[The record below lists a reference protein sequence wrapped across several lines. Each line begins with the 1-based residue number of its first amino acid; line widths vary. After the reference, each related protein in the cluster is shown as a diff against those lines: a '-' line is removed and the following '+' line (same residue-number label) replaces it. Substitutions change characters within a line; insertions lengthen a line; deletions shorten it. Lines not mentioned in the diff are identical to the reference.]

1 MRMNFQENMPYMRF
15 QISDTSVYKCILE
28 NYPHQGDK
36 AGREVHEL
44 KKLVF
49 VDHGSDDSR
58 ELGTKEFKKLHD
70 Q

>member
-1 MRMNFQENMPYMRF
+1 MRF
-15 QISDTSVYKCILE
+15 QISGRSVYKCILG

-44 KKLVF
+44 KKSVC
-49 VDHGSDDSR
+49 VDHESNDSR
-58 ELGTKEFKKLHD
+58 ELGTEEFKKLHD